1 MRRSSRILLAL
12 VSAALLVGTGAMGAA
27 AAPRPA
33 APAIPVAQT
42 AKAASPAAAHVAQT
56 KKTETNVPT
65 PGQRHASPSDGSVPG
80 TNGSV
85 AAAAQALPAARSK
98 AQPEAKPGVA
108 YHTLSGTVTDEFSD
122 PLYGI
127 DVLVCEA
134 YNCLQEPASTDVTT
148 DSLGYWSASVP
159 DGWYSITF
167 WDGYYTP
174 PYATGWYSNSGIVYN
189 PGEADRINLSGAD
202 VGSLDVAMKRFY
214 DVSGR
219 VQNSSSVNLNN
230 IVIEAWIDGGWYATA
245 ETEADGTYGFYMPP
259 GDTTLF
265 LYDNNTTGTYP
276 FGWWVNP
283 SVVSYFSSDATSIS
297 ITNSNVVVNATLTAA
312 RHIKGKVTNASGTGL
327 QYVGVVAYCNGSAAA
342 WTITPAGG
350 AYSLPVVAGS
360 YTLEFTAFG
369 SAGGPYESGWRGS
382 SGLTL
387 DESQAS
393 LVTVGSADVT
403 AINVALPHLARQI
416 SGVVKDSTP
425 SYLQNIEVDAYL
437 NGVFYDSTMTDDLG
451 SYSIAVP
458 AGTYQLYFYDATWTY
473 ADGYW
478 SASGFQQW
486 WIDAGS
492 VVVST
497 ADATGKNV
505 VLPLVSVPGA
515 PTAVEGAGYNES
527 AMVWW
532 THPANRG
539 GLDDLSYTVTSDPD
553 AKTCTSYIL
562 PSCTVNGLTNGQAY
576 TFTVTATNMMGTGDP
591 SVASADVTPAAVP
604 DAPDVTAV
612 GFDKSIVVG
621 WDAPA
626 DNGSAITGYTATAWL
641 GSDGSHSCTTT
652 TALTC
657 PIGSLTNGTYYWIAV
672 TATNGAG
679 TGPEGW
685 TDTEVAPRAGN
696 SFVPVTPNRI
706 LDTHTGLGISTS
718 LAANVPATF
727 TVTNQSLGVPAG
739 NVPTGATA
747 VTGVLSVSN
756 ATKVGFLSLTPV
768 APVGPPTTSTINFPA
783 GDARA
788 TGVTVTLSNAGTLS
802 LTYGAASGTADAAF
816 DVTGYFVLGTSGS
829 TYVALTPNRILDTR
843 SNAKIGIT
851 TGPLVAGT
859 HKSFAVTGRIPTDV
873 TKNVPTGAVAVTGT
887 LTVTGQTAA
896 GFLTLGPDPLN
907 APTTASLFFPK
918 GDNRATGLTIKLAS
932 DGSLNVTFTSST
944 VGAKTDAIFDVNG
957 YFMPGEDGAMY
968 VPLTPN
974 RLVDTRI
981 KLGIT
986 APLKNHIAA
995 TFQVTGRVP
1004 ADPTKNV
1011 PSGAVAVTGTLT
1023 VTGQSSLGWLSLTTL
1038 PNNNPTTSSL
1048 NFPKGD
1054 NRATGV
1060 TVPLSGAGKLSVTYG
1075 AIAGA
1080 TTQVIFDV
1088 SGYFVN

>member
-1 MRRSSRILLAL
+1 
-12 VSAALLVGTGAMGAA
+12 
-27 AAPRPA
+27 
-33 APAIPVAQT
+33 
-42 AKAASPAAAHVAQT
+42 
-56 KKTETNVPT
+56 
-65 PGQRHASPSDGSVPG
+65 
-80 TNGSV
+80 
-85 AAAAQALPAARSK
+85 
-98 AQPEAKPGVA
+98 
-108 YHTLSGTVTDEFSD
+108 
-122 PLYGI
+122 
-127 DVLVCEA
+127 
-134 YNCLQEPASTDVTT
+134 
-148 DSLGYWSASVP
+148 
-159 DGWYSITF
+159 
-167 WDGYYTP
+167 
-174 PYATGWYSNSGIVYN
+174 
-189 PGEADRINLSGAD
+189 
-202 VGSLDVAMKRFY
+202 
-214 DVSGR
+214 
-219 VQNSSSVNLNN
+219 
-230 IVIEAWIDGGWYATA
+230 
-245 ETEADGTYGFYMPP
+245 
-259 GDTTLF
+259 
-265 LYDNNTTGTYP
+265 
-276 FGWWVNP
+276 
-283 SVVSYFSSDATSIS
+283 
-297 ITNSNVVVNATLTAA
+297 
-312 RHIKGKVTNASGTGL
+312 
-327 QYVGVVAYCNGSAAA
+327 
-342 WTITPAGG
+342 
-350 AYSLPVVAGS
+350 
-360 YTLEFTAFG
+360 
-369 SAGGPYESGWRGS
+369 
-382 SGLTL
+382 
-387 DESQAS
+387 
-393 LVTVGSADVT
+393 
-403 AINVALPHLARQI
+403 
-416 SGVVKDSTP
+416 
-425 SYLQNIEVDAYL
+425 
-437 NGVFYDSTMTDDLG
+437 
-451 SYSIAVP
+451 
-458 AGTYQLYFYDATWTY
+458 
-473 ADGYW
+473 
-478 SASGFQQW
+478 
-486 WIDAGS
+486 
-492 VVVST
+492 
-497 ADATGKNV
+497 
-505 VLPLVSVPGA
+505 
-515 PTAVEGAGYNES
+515 
-527 AMVWW
+527 MVWW

-539 GLDDLSYTVTSDPD
+539 GLDDLTYTVTSTPES
-553 AKTCTSYIL
+553 KTCTSYIL
-562 PSCTVNGLTNGQAY
+562 PSCTVTGLTNGQAY
-576 TFTVTATNMMGTGDP
+576 TFTVTATNIMGTGDP
-591 SVASADVTPAAVP
+591 SAASADVTPAAVP

>member
-1 MRRSSRILLAL
+1 VISW
-12 VSAALLVGTGAMGAA
+12 
-27 AAPRPA
+27 
-33 APAIPVAQT
+33 
-42 AKAASPAAAHVAQT
+42 
-56 KKTETNVPT
+56 
-65 PGQRHASPSDGSVPG
+65 
-80 TNGSV
+80 
-85 AAAAQALPAARSK
+85 
-98 AQPEAKPGVA
+98 
-108 YHTLSGTVTDEFSD
+108 
-122 PLYGI
+122 
-127 DVLVCEA
+127 DV
-134 YNCLQEPASTDVTT
+134 
-148 DSLGYWSASVP
+148 
-159 DGWYSITF
+159 
-167 WDGYYTP
+167 
-174 PYATGWYSNSGIVYN
+174 
-189 PGEADRINLSGAD
+189 
-202 VGSLDVAMKRFY
+202 
-214 DVSGR
+214 
-219 VQNSSSVNLNN
+219 
-230 IVIEAWIDGGWYATA
+230 
-245 ETEADGTYGFYMPP
+245 
-259 GDTTLF
+259 
-265 LYDNNTTGTYP
+265 
-276 FGWWVNP
+276 
-283 SVVSYFSSDATSIS
+283 
-297 ITNSNVVVNATLTAA
+297 
-312 RHIKGKVTNASGTGL
+312 
-327 QYVGVVAYCNGSAAA
+327 
-342 WTITPAGG
+342 
-350 AYSLPVVAGS
+350 
-360 YTLEFTAFG
+360 
-369 SAGGPYESGWRGS
+369 
-382 SGLTL
+382 
-387 DESQAS
+387 
-393 LVTVGSADVT
+393 
-403 AINVALPHLARQI
+403 
-416 SGVVKDSTP
+416 
-425 SYLQNIEVDAYL
+425 
-437 NGVFYDSTMTDDLG
+437 
-451 SYSIAVP
+451 
-458 AGTYQLYFYDATWTY
+458 
-473 ADGYW
+473 
-478 SASGFQQW
+478 
-486 WIDAGS
+486 
-492 VVVST
+492 
-497 ADATGKNV
+497 
-505 VLPLVSVPGA
+505 
-515 PTAVEGAGYNES
+515 
-527 AMVWW
+527 
-532 THPANRG
+532 
-539 GLDDLSYTVTSDPD
+539 
-553 AKTCTSYIL
+553 
-562 PSCTVNGLTNGQAY
+562 
-576 TFTVTATNMMGTGDP
+576 
-591 SVASADVTPAAVP
+591 
-604 DAPDVTAV
+604 
-612 GFDKSIVVG
+612 
-621 WDAPA
+621 PA
-626 DNGSAITGYTATAWL
+626 DNGSGIIGYTASASPGGL
-641 GSDGSHSCTTT
+641 HCTTT
-652 TALTC
+652 VDLTC
-657 PIGSLTNGTYYWIAV
+657 TISGLTTHTTYTIGV
-672 TATNGAG
+672 TATNGNG
-679 TGPEGW
+679 TGPAGN
-685 TDTEVAPRAGN
+685 VVIAPRAGN

-1011 PSGAVAVTGTLT
+1011 PTGAVAVTGTLT